1 MSSRATTA
9 TPRVGPATERTYDF
23 RRFWRIALAIVAPLP
38 MTAMGI
44 LYLVDPYQGNGG
56 YAATVANYADRPTL
70 MAVGPWLG
78 LVFCTGL
85 VPAAFAVAWA
95 VRRRVP
101 RLGMVGGLIAVGG
114 LLGGVSLLN
123 GPMNV
128 AALTAQHGLD
138 VEVTGRLQT
147 ALDETPVFMVGGLL
161 FISGIVFGLLLL
173 GIALAKSGLAPAWMG
188 IALAIGGF
196 THPFMPNHIAA
207 GIGLLVAAVGF
218 AGGSVALLRTADDDF
233 DLPPML
239 APAGKASS

>member
-1 MSSRATTA
+1 MSSHPTTA
-9 TPRVGPATERTYDF
+9 TPRVGPATKRTYDF

-70 MAVGPWLG
+70 LAVGPWLG

-95 VRRRVP
+95 VRRQVP
-101 RLGMVGGLIAVGG
+101 RLGVIGGFIAVGG

-123 GPMNV
+123 GPV
-128 AALTAQHGLD
+128 TIAALTAQHGLD
-138 VEVTGRLQT
+138 VEVTGQLQT

-161 FISGIVFGLLLL
+161 FLTGIVIGLLLL
-173 GIALAKSGLAPAWMG
+173 GIALAKSGLAPTWMG
-188 IALAIGGF
+188 VALAIGGF

-218 AGGSVALLRTADDDF
+218 AGGSVALLRMSDDDF
-233 DLPPML
+233 DLPPVL
-239 APAGKASS
+239 APAGSASS